1 MRVETDTDQMNTEQD
16 KAFARKG
23 RITGLVIATGGI
35 AALLAP
41 WIVQVL
47 GLPIRVEML
56 IYFGALAAFFWA
68 LVNIYQLWRMRQDSQ
83 G

>member
-1 MRVETDTDQMNTEQD
+1 MSDEHDT
-16 KAFARKG
+16 AYAHKG
-23 RITGLVIATGGI
+23 LITGVVIAFSGV
-35 AALLAP
+35 AAMLAP

-47 GLPIRVEML
+47 GLTMRHEML
-56 IYFGALAAFFWA
+56 IYLASLAGFVWA